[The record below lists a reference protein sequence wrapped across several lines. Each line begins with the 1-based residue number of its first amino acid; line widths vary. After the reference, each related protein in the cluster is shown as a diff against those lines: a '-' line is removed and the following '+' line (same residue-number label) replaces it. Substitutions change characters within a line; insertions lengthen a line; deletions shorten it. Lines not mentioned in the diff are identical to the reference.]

1 MKNQDDGTLSLFD
14 DFPPAF
20 DPATPTPA
28 AAPKK
33 PRAKRKAAEPKVEV
47 AETHASEVAPS
58 HAAQAAAPE
67 TTPPASDTAHDA
79 LAHNEA
85 ASNSAEPTSDTAS
98 NAVETPTTAP
108 VADQGV
114 HVETT
119 LHLAGLV
126 EPQRRRNS
134 PWASLDLTALQA
146 AAQVPHVMIVITRGE
161 AGGAQSHVRD
171 LCQALQA
178 HVQFTVVIGGPV
190 EESVLGRELTA
201 LGITVCPMPDMVES
215 LNPLKLWP
223 AVQQLERVE

>member
-20 DPATPTPA
+20 DPATLTPA

-33 PRAKRKAAEPKVEV
+33 QRAKRKVAEPKVDV
-47 AETHASEVAPS
+47 AETHASEVVPS
-58 HAAQAAAPE
+58 PAAQAVEPE

-98 NAVETPTTAP
+98 NAVETPTTAH
-108 VADQGV
+108 VVDQGV

-178 HVQFTVVIGGPV
+178 RVQFTVVIGAPV
-190 EESVLGRELTA
+190 E
-201 LGITVCPMPDMVES
+201 
-215 LNPLKLWP
+215 
-223 AVQQLERVE
+223 